1 MEYGNFSRL
10 TIGVEAG
17 KCYVI
22 ENVEDHSIPDL
33 YEFLKETIQTGNLK
47 YLNAFYDDENYYID
61 ARAEGTR
68 SYVLIHDDINGIS
81 YNYCN
86 PKYADDFD
94 MVEVSGYEA
103 PHICI
108 CEEPNTLLEIIVSF
122 LQTGKPC
129 EKYEWLENEE

>member
-1 MEYGNFSRL
+1 MEYGNFYHL
-10 TIGVEAG
+10 AIGVGTG

-22 ENVEDHSIPDL
+22 ENAEDHSIPDL

-47 YLNAFYDDENYYID
+47 YLNAFYEDENYYID

-68 SYVLIHDDINGIS
+68 SYILIHDDLNGIS

-86 PKYADDFD
+86 PKYTDNFD

-103 PHICI
+103 PQICI
-108 CEEPNTLLEIIVSF
+108 CEEPDILLEIIVSF

-129 EKYEWLENEE
+129 EKYEWLKNEE